1 MKVNHI
7 RQNVFPVLAAL
18 IWGTAFVAQSVAADH
33 VGPFTFTAA
42 RSAVAC
48 VFLLVL
54 CLVFRCLR
62 RRDFQEEAQARPGS
76 WRDLAIGGIC
86 CGVVL
91 TMGTNLQQMGLETT
105 TSGKAGFITALYI
118 VIVPIA
124 GIFLRQK
131 APRAIWLSVALAVV
145 GLYLLCVQESFSITE
160 GDWYVLLCSFCF
172 AGHILL
178 IDHFTRKVDGVALS
192 CVQFLVMAVLS
203 AGLMLV
209 METPDW
215 AGLLAC
221 IGPVLYVGIFSSGV
235 GYTLQILAQKDSNPT
250 VVSLLLSLESVFA
263 TVAGAL
269 ILGDRMSG
277 KEYLGCVLMLAAVV
291 LAQLPEGERQ
301 AFLDW
306 LFDLEYGRMGLPA
319 PDLVLYLD
327 LPTEVSEKMLRH
339 REQATATA
347 ADIHEQ
353 DGAYLRR
360 CREGAR
366 EIARDLGWSV
376 IDCAAGDAPRT
387 VEDIRRE
394 VLSRV
399 EPLLN

>member
-1 MKVNHI
+1 
-7 RQNVFPVLAAL
+7 
-18 IWGTAFVAQSVAADH
+18 
-33 VGPFTFTAA
+33 
-42 RSAVAC
+42 
-48 VFLLVL
+48 
-54 CLVFRCLR
+54 
-62 RRDFQEEAQARPGS
+62 
-76 WRDLAIGGIC
+76 
-86 CGVVL
+86 
-91 TMGTNLQQMGLETT
+91 MGTNLQQMGLETT

-192 CVQFLVMAVLS
+192 CVQFLVM
-203 AGLMLV
+203 
-209 METPDW
+209 ETPDW

-291 LAQLPEGERQ
+291 LAQLPDFRKKQ
-301 AFLDW
+301 AV
-306 LFDLEYGRMGLPA
+306 PA
-319 PDLVLYLD
+319 P
-327 LPTEVSEKMLRH
+327 E
-339 REQATATA
+339 
-347 ADIHEQ
+347 
-353 DGAYLRR
+353 
-360 CREGAR
+360 
-366 EIARDLGWSV
+366 
-376 IDCAAGDAPRT
+376 
-387 VEDIRRE
+387 
-394 VLSRV
+394 
-399 EPLLN
+399 N